1 MARVTVIPSTINPLT
16 QAPLTAEVKRR
27 VCAYARVSTD
37 SDEQYTSYEAQVTY
51 YKKYIQER
59 PDWEYVDVYADEGIT
74 GTNRK
79 RREAFNRMIK
89 DALDGKIDL
98 IITKS
103 ISRFLSFIISLKTN
117 SAMGLLHILPWHT
130 NIILI

>member
-51 YKKYIQER
+51 YKKYIQE
-59 PDWEYVDVYADEGIT
+59 
-74 GTNRK
+74 
-79 RREAFNRMIK
+79 
-89 DALDGKIDL
+89 
-98 IITKS
+98 
-103 ISRFLSFIISLKTN
+103 
-117 SAMGLLHILPWHT
+117 ILTVNLVP
-130 NIILI
+130 IRGY